1 MASSVWRYVRVKRVG
16 APPLYQLQPALSM
29 LAIMKLLEQIIMKIG
44 NSLGNSASKIE
55 VKPYSSLYA
64 TEICDLFHSTIHA
77 IDTDIY
83 SKAEQE
89 AWCPT
94 PPDYQMWLKRL
105 DNTQPWIAIFGSRL
119 AGFIELKDDGYID
132 CFYVHPDFQKRGIAR
147 KLYDHILDLA
157 HQKKLSQLS
166 VDASKVAMPIFKK
179 WGFKIKRVN
188 KISRKNQVLI
198 NYHMYKP
205 L

>member
-1 MASSVWRYVRVKRVG
+1 MIMNRRSYTTEFKRD
-16 APPLYQLQPALSM
+16 A
-29 LAIMKLLEQIIMKIG
+29 
-44 NSLGNSASKIE
+44 ASKIE
-55 VKPYSSLYA
+55 VKPYSPLYA

-77 IDTDIY
+77 IDTDI
-83 SKAEQE
+83 
-89 AWCPT
+89 W
-94 PPDYQMWLKRL
+94 M
-105 DNTQPWIAIFGSRL
+105 AIFGSRL

-147 KLYDHILDLA
+147 KLYDHVLDLA
-157 HQKKLSQLS
+157 QQKKLSQLS

-179 WGFKIKRVN
+179 WGFKIKRAN
-188 KISRKNQVLI
+188 KIYRKNQVLI

>member
-1 MASSVWRYVRVKRVG
+1 
-16 APPLYQLQPALSM
+16 
-29 LAIMKLLEQIIMKIG
+29 MKIE
-44 NSLGNSASKIE
+44 NKLGNAASEIE
-55 VKPYSSLYA
+55 VKPYSPLYA
-64 TEICDLFHSTIHA
+64 NEICDLFHSTIHA

-105 DNTQPWIAIFGSRL
+105 DNTQPWMAIFGSRL

-147 KLYDHILDLA
+147 KLYDHVLNLA

-179 WGFKIKRVN
+179 WGFKIKRAN
-188 KISRKNQVLI
+188 KISRKNQILI

>member
-1 MASSVWRYVRVKRVG
+1 MRRTMIMNHRSYTTEFKRDAASR
-16 APPLYQLQPALSM
+16 
-29 LAIMKLLEQIIMKIG
+29 
-44 NSLGNSASKIE
+44 IE
-55 VKPYSSLYA
+55 VKPYSSHYA
-64 TEICDLFHSTIHA
+64 SEICDLFHSTIHA

-105 DNTQPWIAIFGSRL
+105 DKTQPWMAIFGSRL

-147 KLYDHILDLA
+147 KLYDHVLDLA

-179 WGFKIKRVN
+179 WEFKIKRTN
-188 KISRKNQVLI
+188 KIYRKNQVLI
-198 NYHMYKP
+198 NYHMYK
-205 L
+205 LL